1 MRTVTRYKNP
11 VTARQAAA
19 YLTTH
24 GIIARAV
31 IVTDAFNN
39 GAAVEIADPAQA
51 DRAHDLLG
59 KFDLFKPEYQQPLE
73 DQATPDLTKL
83 PPQVRPTCP
92 SCAAALPL
100 DAIILPCPGCGAS
113 INVVDRIVEQF
124 GPEALESCYEC
135 DPDAN
140 FADLTDEQVSNMDFT
155 CPTCA
160 YSLAGL
166 PLAGACPEC
175 GEPYSKR
182 DMLNA

>member
-1 MRTVTRYKNP
+1 MRSVTRYKNP

-19 YLTTH
+19 YLTSH
-24 GIIARAV
+24 GIVARAV

-39 GAAVEIADPAQA
+39 GASVEIADPSQA
-51 DRAHDLLG
+51 DRARDLLG
-59 KFDLFKPEYQQPLE
+59 KFDLYKPEYQQSLE

-83 PPQVRPTCP
+83 PAHVRPTCP
-92 SCAAALPL
+92 SCAAVLLL
-100 DAIILPCPGCGAS
+100 DAMIMDCRGCGKS
-113 INVVDRIVEQF
+113 INAVDRIVEQF

-140 FADLTDEQVSNMDFT
+140 FADLTDEQVSRMDII
-155 CPTCA
+155 CPACA
-160 YSLAGL
+160 YSLTGL